1 MGSKLK
7 GKDPEKKYRKICDIS
22 SNYLDRTNRTDTK
35 IYLFG
40 SRKQGKKKILVL
52 SIIEFVIHGALL
64 GLAAYFAFDMI
75 EGVLEQGGFK

>member
-1 MGSKLK
+1 M
-7 GKDPEKKYRKICDIS
+7 
-22 SNYLDRTNRTDTK
+22 TF
-35 IYLFG
+35 FG

-64 GLAAYFAFDMI
+64 GLSAYFAFDMI